1 MTQRLNTVV
10 MLLTVV
16 DDTKTKTVV
25 MLLTVVDDTKTIC
38 SNNNRNLKNIC

>member
-1 MTQRLNTVV
+1 

-25 MLLTVVDDTKTIC
+25 MLLTVVDDTKTKTVVMLLTVVF
-38 SNNNRNLKNIC
+38 SGSSGFLHQ